1 MVHEVVRDE
10 VQLPRATVQLVVV
23 AVAEEARAALPV
35 HVRDEVLAA
44 RADEAVVQ
52 RVLLPGGD
60 EAEGGDDVHLE
71 VSAEVRVE
79 RTVHVREEGVVGRLR
94 GRWSLDL
101 RGTRRPQ

>member
-23 AVAEEARAALPV
+23 AVAEEARTALPV

-44 RADEAVVQ
+44 RADETVVH

-60 EAEGGDDVHLE
+60 EAEGWDDVHLE
-71 VSAEVRVE
+71 VSAEIRVQ
-79 RTVHVREEGVVGRLR
+79 RTVHVREEGVVGRLC
-94 GRWSLDL
+94 GRWASDL